1 MCDDY
6 LQMRYIMLSELMD
19 ELEDILPDLTEIGGL
34 GLNWDNLF
42 DCCNAEYP
50 YPNFG
55 IDDLYSIGSSGHDY
69 LVFIAQPKAVVDKY
83 PIALFNEE
91 RGTSRIIASSVRT
104 WFPCYLA
111 VRIDELL
118 HQYNESQ
125 DADEK
130 KQAGK
135 NLDALLADK
144 LKIEKFVD
152 EFNNKAFC
160 KALPAIFKVVSEK
173 SLTSWDYTAVHRV
186 ADGGSYLDDC
196 ADMQNG
202 KVPAAA
208 VKAFLKKYPRFN
220 GIIPFLA
227 STAAKTGAPAFDKET
242 AMRIFSSPVTSDL
255 GGRDDVYNILRLAA
269 FALRVDEDY
278 EETPFAGLVDEL
290 CDCEDPCI
298 AHFYYEAGIAFA
310 NEGDLLCALSCY
322 ENAMFFSWAEEGSFH
337 AEAFDEIC
345 YLAQEI
351 DDKNYLSFIR
361 SLHFEGGADD
371 DLSDVEDEE
380 PDFPAAETDVEAKE
394 EDEDEEDDED
404 DDTETDVKK
413 SPQKKTPA
421 VKKKSR

>member
-6 LQMRYIMLSELMD
+6 LLMRYIMLSELMD

-42 DCCNAEYP
+42 DCCNEDYP

-55 IDDLYSIGSSGHDY
+55 IDDLYSIGASGHDY
-69 LVFIAQPKAVVDKY
+69 LVFVAQPKTAVDRY

-91 RGTSRIIASSVRT
+91 RGTSRIIASSVKT

-111 VRIDELL
+111 VRTDALL
-118 HQYNESQ
+118 HVFNESE

-130 KQAGK
+130 KKAEK
-135 NLDALLADK
+135 ELDALYADK
-144 LKIEKFVD
+144 VKIEKFAE
-152 EFNNKAFC
+152 EFGNKAFL
-160 KALPAIFKVVSEK
+160 KALPAVFESVSKK
-173 SLTSWDYTAVHRV
+173 SLSSWDFAALHRI

-196 ADMQNG
+196 IDLQNG
-202 KVPAAA
+202 KAAGA
-208 VKAFLKKYPRFN
+208 AIKTFVKKYPRYN

-227 STAAKTGAPAFDKET
+227 ANAEQAGKSAFDKET
-242 AMRIFSSPVTSDL
+242 AMRVFSSPVTSDL
-255 GGRDDVYNILRLAA
+255 GGRDAIYAILRLAA
-269 FALRVDEDY
+269 SALRVDESY

-298 AHFYYEAGIAFA
+298 AHFYYEAGIDFA

-322 ENAMFFSWAEEGSFH
+322 ENAIFFSWAEEGSFH

-361 SLHFEGGADD
+361 SLHFEGEADD
-371 DLSDVEDEE
+371 EELAGEEDDE
-380 PDFPAAETDVEAKE
+380 PDFPASDTDEEPKE
-394 EDEDEEDDED
+394 EDDDDEDEEEDE
-404 DDTETDVKK
+404 KK
-413 SPQKKTPA
+413 SPKKKTTPA
-421 VKKKSR
+421 KKKSR